1 MSDAPV
7 KVLLVDDDEDDYI
20 ITRDLILRIAGRY
33 HLDWVNNFPAALDAI
48 QRREHDIYLLDYCL
62 GERTGL
68 SVVPIATI
76 QRRVTHGSDGQGDHE
91 IQLRSHK
98 GRRR

>member
-20 ITRDLILRIAGRY
+20 ITRDLILRIPGRY

-48 QRREHDIYLLDYCL
+48 RRCEHDVYLLDFRL

-68 SVVPIATI
+68 
-76 QRRVTHGSDGQGDHE
+76 E
-91 IQLRSHK
+91 LLC
-98 GRRR
+98 